1 MKYEFNQYYYTA
13 APDLFNKSR
22 KNGWGIFGS
31 STPDHNIENER
42 AEQISK
48 DWVPMRLEEEKAFP
62 IEYVMYYEDRY
73 IAGGATSCSTLIEGD
88 NRPNTWTHVM
98 VPGEKRRRELSL
110 LSFNIIF

>member
-42 AEQISK
+42 AEQI
-48 DWVPMRLEEEKAFP
+48 
-62 IEYVMYYEDRY
+62 
-73 IAGGATSCSTLIEGD
+73 
-88 NRPNTWTHVM
+88 
-98 VPGEKRRRELSL
+98 
-110 LSFNIIF
+110 

>member
-42 AEQISK
+42 TDFK
-48 DWVPMRLEEEKAFP
+48 RLGSDE
-62 IEYVMYYEDRY
+62 
-73 IAGGATSCSTLIEGD
+73 AGGRKGF
-88 NRPNTWTHVM
+88 PN
-98 VPGEKRRRELSL
+98 
-110 LSFNIIF
+110 